1 VAATEPGERAVE
13 LPWFWPDAKSFQIL
27 LDHSEAIPW
36 LAVRADPGLLFFVLS
51 QGFSIEVGEEGRSA
65 ATEMLADST
74 VPWMS
79 WRDPAILPVVRTT
92 LAASHFAEI
101 LGAVVGV
108 EPNRAWA
115 GTWLAFG
122 GWLAVG
128 VVEPAA
134 VTEYL
139 SNPDRSVDPFGL
151 QSRLWGKTRAEIA
164 WQLSNLWQMPQW
176 AGVVLGRLDATPE
189 SASHLGGDRRLQ
201 AVVQIAIVLAEQ
213 IETRLYVA
221 DEFDLAAALA
231 ELGVRSADLDWVR
244 ERYAAEVNLDAWL
257 DRDWTSPIGQTSN
270 LLDYDGQIENLSHV
284 EEPSDELADHIHA
297 AKLAAL
303 AEFAAGASHE
313 INNPLAVISG
323 QSQYLLRHETD
334 ETRRRALQSI
344 VRQTRRIHS
353 VLTELMYFARP
364 PAPRREWVE
373 LGRLIREATTTVAS
387 AAAERDIDV
396 QLDGIGTP
404 LWVDVDPKQIA
415 TALAALIR
423 NGVEAVPAKGWVR
436 IAVVHRQERLDI
448 VVQDN
453 GPGLDERSREHLFDP
468 FYSGRTAGRGR
479 GLGLSAAWRLV
490 REHGGDVRYVPIAGG
505 PTQFVLT
512 LPGSVVVTGAQRKS
526 A

>member
-1 VAATEPGERAVE
+1 VAPTEPGERAVG
-13 LPWFWPDAKSFQIL
+13 LPWFWPDGESFPIL
-27 LDHSEAIPW
+27 LNPSAAVPW
-36 LAVRADPGLLFFVLS
+36 AAVRADPGLLFFVLS
-51 QGFSIEVGEEGRSA
+51 QGFSVDLGDEGKAA
-65 ATEMLADST
+65 ATEMLADSS
-74 VPWMS
+74 VPWVS

-92 LAASHFAEI
+92 LAAAHFAEI
-101 LGAVVGV
+101 LGAIVGV

-115 GTWLAFG
+115 GAWLAFG
-122 GWLAVG
+122 GWLALG
-128 VVEPAA
+128 VAEPAA
-134 VTEYL
+134 VSEWL
-139 SNPDRSVDPFGL
+139 GNPDRDIDPFGL

-164 WQLSNLWQMPQW
+164 WQLSSMWTMPPW
-176 AGVVLGRLDATPE
+176 ANVVFGRLDATPE
-189 SASHLGGDRRLQ
+189 SAGHLGGDRRLQ
-201 AVVQIAIVLAEQ
+201 AVVQIATVLAEQ

-244 ERYAAEVNLDAWL
+244 DRYAAEVNLDAWL
-257 DRDWTSPIGQTSN
+257 DREWTDPRAADRIDNPAHEVGA
-270 LLDYDGQIENLSHV
+270 DGDSTALV
-284 EEPSDELADHIHA
+284 DVLAERVHA

-323 QSQYLLRHETD
+323 QSQYLLKHETD
-334 ETRRRALQSI
+334 DARRRALQSI

-364 PAPRREWVE
+364 PAPQREWIE
-373 LGRLIREATTTVAS
+373 LGRLIREATTTA
-387 AAAERDIDV
+387 APIAAEREIDI
-396 QLDGIGTP
+396 QLDGVNTP
-404 LWVDVDPKQIA
+404 LWVEVDPKQIA
-415 TALAALIR
+415 TALSALVR
-423 NGVEAVPAKGWVR
+423 NGVEAVPANGWVR
-436 IAVVHRQERLDI
+436 IAIVHRQERLDI

-479 GLGLSAAWRLV
+479 GLGLSAAWRLA
-490 REHGGDVRYVPIAGG
+490 REHGGDVRYVPIADG